1 MSCDLCKDVVERND
15 IPHVVRICDGCG
27 REMHVVE
34 RGDHGRGIRI
44 EKGEKF
50 VIPAGWLQLSLNP
63 LKSTG
68 TFTRTGL
75 QWFAEQIFIGG
86 LFAKQADLDSEL
98 KALEEYADNILQ
110 NSPLIRGYDIHNPE
124 HGEKIFDIV
133 KDNKDSTAWWAVLA
147 GLFLSVSRDALAEG
161 QVNRAMWAL
170 ACAERCR
177 GMLVFKDHLEEV
189 VWMGHSAKRL
199 IDILATWDNNKE
211 NDDEQFWQLT
221 FNENN
226 YVLSQVFAVPVVFI
240 EDKAYVGGMKM
251 DSAEARFV
259 DYIFSAESSQ
269 EAILIEIKTP
279 ATRLLGSEYRSGI
292 YGPSK
297 ELSGAIVQVLR
308 YRTEL
313 VTNLRAITEERDY
326 KLAAFN
332 PKCVLILG
340 NTGAQLTDV
349 NMRRSFELFRGGL
362 RDVEIV
368 TYDELFRKVEVL
380 AHLFNLIRAKPKSN

>member
-1 MSCDLCKDVVERND
+1 MHPND

-68 TFTRTGL
+68 TFTRSGL

-133 KDNKDSTAWWAVLA
+133 KDNKDSTAWWAALA

-177 GMLVFKDHLEEV
+177 TMLVFKEHLEEV

-199 IDILATWDNNKE
+199 IDILATWDNNRQ

-292 YGPSK
+292 CGPSK

-340 NTGAQLTDV
+340 NAEAQLTDV
-349 NMRRSFELFRGGL
+349 SMRRSFELFRGGL